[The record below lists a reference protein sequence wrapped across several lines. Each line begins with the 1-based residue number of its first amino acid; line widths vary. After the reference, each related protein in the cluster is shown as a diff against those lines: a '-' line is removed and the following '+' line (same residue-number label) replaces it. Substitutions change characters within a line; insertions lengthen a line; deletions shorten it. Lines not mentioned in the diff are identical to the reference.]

1 MLQNIRRPYNGYP
14 VYYGVVMGL
23 CKVFDGL
30 TMLLTLGY
38 WYIDIELKYMSF
50 ENKRL
55 MKRCSIK

>member
-1 MLQNIRRPYNGYP
+1 MLQNFKRPYNGYP
-14 VYYGVVMGL
+14 IYYGVVMGL

-38 WYIDIELKYMSF
+38 WYYDIELCYMSY

-55 MKRCSIK
+55 KERRKG